1 MKIRGKESDDHNA
14 ASGQKALP
22 FSRSRSKRIA
32 LFGIAGSLLVV
43 GFVAASAGG
52 QPDAGTQ
59 KASGM
64 LSNAPLPVPKEE
76 DNADASHVESATK
89 TNTSA
94 GTASSSSHETDV
106 QVNGQDIDVPENGQV
121 HRVITE
127 NNSQTTVDITSSSGN
142 SSFSTDIN
150 VRSFSSEE

>member
-22 FSRSRSKRIA
+22 FSKSRSKRIA

-43 GFVAASAGG
+43 GFVAAGAGG
-52 QPDAGTQ
+52 QPESGTQ

-76 DNADASHVESATK
+76 DKADAPHVESATK
-89 TNTSA
+89 TNTS

-106 QVNGQDIDVPENGQV
+106 QVNGHDIDVPENGQV